1 MQGPFQ
7 MFSSTT
13 RVEEVEG
20 VQLEKQI
27 TLSEYSSERYKKKQ
41 VCRTEANIINWV
53 YV

>member
-20 VQLEKQI
+20 VQREKQI
-27 TLSEYSSERYKKKQ
+27 TLSEYFSERYKKNKT
-41 VCRTEANIINWV
+41 VGLKPV
-53 YV
+53 L